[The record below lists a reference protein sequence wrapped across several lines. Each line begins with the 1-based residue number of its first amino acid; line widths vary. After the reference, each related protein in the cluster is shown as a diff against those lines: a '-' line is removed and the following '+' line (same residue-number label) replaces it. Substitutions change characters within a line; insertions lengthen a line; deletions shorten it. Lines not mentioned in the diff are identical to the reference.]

1 MPAIKEKASAGC
13 AEAGRTRGLLGNLP
27 QSVGNRPSCCRI
39 EQPQS
44 AADLDGMYS
53 PAVAGHDAAPGHI
66 ANGFIV
72 VAGVTVGIVI
82 SQAPVTETKAAM
94 TEATMMEA
102 AAMESAMTATSA
114 MTSAAMTSAAVG
126 EGSRAGCAEQDSRC
140 PDNTEAANGEQSHGR
155 QTARQDV
162 AVARAVLDH

>member
-1 MPAIKEKASAGC
+1 ME
-13 AEAGRTRGLLGNLP
+13 T
-27 QSVGNRPSCCRI
+27 
-39 EQPQS
+39 
-44 AADLDGMYS
+44 AAVES
-53 PAVAGHDAAPGHI
+53 
-66 ANGFIV
+66 
-72 VAGVTVGIVI
+72 
-82 SQAPVTETKAAM
+82 
-94 TEATMMEA
+94 

-140 PDNTEAANGEQSHGR
+140 TDDTEAANGEQAHGR